1 VSRAELRTYTHH
13 QLLRDTDVMS
23 MAHSLEVRVPLLD
36 HRLVEAVLR
45 LPGDVVLNGAGGP
58 KPLLTEA
65 LGDRLPPLVGQRQG
79 KQGFTFPFALWLRGA
94 LESRAEAVLRQV
106 QRTGWLQPAAVEN
119 VFQTHHAGRAHW
131 ARLWAFVALGTVV

>member
-1 VSRAELRTYTHH
+1 
-13 QLLRDTDVMS
+13 MS

-36 HRLVEAVLR
+36 HRLVEAVLH

-65 LGDRLPPLVGQRQG
+65 LGDRLPPLVSQRQG

-106 QRTGWLQPAAVEN
+106 QGTGWLQPAAVDD
-119 VFQTHHAGRAHW
+119 VFQAHHAGRAHW
-131 ARLWAFVALGTVV
+131 SRLWAFVAMGAVPLA